1 MNNKTNLLEYN
12 DNELLYLIKE
22 GTEEA
27 LEILFAKYS
36 FYIKLKIKEMYIEK
50 NDYDDFF
57 QEGLIALRTAI
68 NKFNEM
74 NANSF
79 FTFFDVI
86 LKRKFIDLL
95 RKIKRENTHLSYGL
109 AEEYLI
115 DVSGFEKKYILEEPV
130 NLTSLEKEVF
140 DKKFRCFLKNS
151 IIAKEL
157 GKSTKA
163 IYSTIERIKNK
174 CKNKK

>member
-1 MNNKTNLLEYN
+1 MNNKTNLLDYN

-22 GTEEA
+22 ESEEA
-27 LEILFAKYS
+27 KEILFTKYS
-36 FYIKLKIKEMYIEK
+36 FYIKMKIKEMHIERQ
-50 NDYDDFF
+50 DYDDFF
-57 QEGLIALRTAI
+57 QEGLIALYTAI
-68 NKFNEM
+68 RKFNEN

-95 RKIKRENTHLSYGL
+95 RKRKRENAYFTYGI

-115 DVSGFEKKYILEEPV
+115 DTSNIKENDILEEPT
-130 NLTSLEKEVF
+130 NLTSLEKTVF
-140 DKKFRCFLKNS
+140 DKKYRYFLKNTE
-151 IIAKEL
+151 IAKEL
-157 GKSTKA
+157 GKSVKSV
-163 IYSTIERIKNK
+163 YSTIERIKKK